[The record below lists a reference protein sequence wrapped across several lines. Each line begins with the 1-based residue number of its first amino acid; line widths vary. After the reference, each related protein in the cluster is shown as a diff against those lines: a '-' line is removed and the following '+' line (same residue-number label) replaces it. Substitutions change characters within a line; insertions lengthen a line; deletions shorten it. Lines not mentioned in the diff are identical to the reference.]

1 MDVCGFGFDE
11 SCDLSEF
18 LHPRPGIM
26 HDNVQPNLPSTNTE
40 GLEEEKIEEKMEEK
54 IEEEQNEEQPLPTVQ
69 DVLKKTPNIETTR
82 SGDIIIHITWTKNV
96 IITEF
101 KGGLHA
107 YIWKKEHGRPTVKD
121 LKALFK
127 KKEIITDAIMTI
139 LIAGEYDL

>member
-1 MDVCGFGFDE
+1 MDLCGIGFEE

-18 LHPRPGIM
+18 LRPHPGIM
-26 HDNVQPNLPSTNTE
+26 HNNVQPNLPSTNTE
-40 GLEEEKIEEKMEEK
+40 SMEKEKMEEK
-54 IEEEQNEEQPLPTVQ
+54 MEEEQNEEQPLLTVH
-69 DVLKKTPNIETTR
+69 DVLKKKPHIETTR
-82 SGDIIIHITWTKNV
+82 NGDIRIDITRTKSV

-107 YIWKKEHGRPTVKD
+107 YIWKKEPSRPTVKHP
-121 LKALFK
+121 KALFK

>member
-1 MDVCGFGFDE
+1 MDVCGIGFEE

-18 LHPRPGIM
+18 LRPHPGIM
-26 HDNVQPNLPSTNTE
+26 HNNVQPNLPSTN
-40 GLEEEKIEEKMEEK
+40 
-54 IEEEQNEEQPLPTVQ
+54 
-69 DVLKKTPNIETTR
+69 
-82 SGDIIIHITWTKNV
+82 
-96 IITEF
+96 TEF

-107 YIWKKEHGRPTVKD
+107 YIWKKEPSRPTVKD

>member
-1 MDVCGFGFDE
+1 MDVCGFGLDE

-18 LHPRPGIM
+18 LRPHPGIM
-26 HDNVQPNLPSTNTE
+26 HNNVQPNLPSTNTE
-40 GLEEEKIEEKMEEK
+40 GFQEEKIEEKMEEK
-54 IEEEQNEEQPLPTVQ
+54 MEEEQNEEQPIPTVH
-69 DVLKKTPNIETTR
+69 DVLKKKPYIETTR
-82 SGDIIIHITWTKNV
+82 NGDIRIDITRTKSV

-107 YIWKKEHGRPTVKD
+107 YIWKKERGRPTVKD